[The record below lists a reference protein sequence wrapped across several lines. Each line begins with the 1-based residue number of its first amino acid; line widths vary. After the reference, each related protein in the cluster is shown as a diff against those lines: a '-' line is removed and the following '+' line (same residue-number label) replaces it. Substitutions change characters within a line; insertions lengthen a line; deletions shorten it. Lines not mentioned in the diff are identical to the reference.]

1 MKSSQSLTWIQILFC
16 NVITIATTIMV
27 TNYYDYA
34 TIHFSLLFSLSSK
47 PLLLLTPSFSWNE
60 NGEIFQN
67 IELDSTEFL
76 LTLFQPLDSVK
87 ITIDNPNSLQSNEIF
102 NFTLEKDVSFTFS
115 TNKEEIKW
123 SRDHKILC

>member
-16 NVITIATTIMV
+16 NVIIIATTIIV

-47 PLLLLTPSFSWNE
+47 PLLLLTPSLSWNE

-76 LTLFQPLDSVK
+76 LILFQPLDSVK
-87 ITIDNPNSLQSNEIF
+87 ITIDNPNNLQFNEIF
-102 NFTLEKDVSFTFS
+102 NFTLEKDVSFIFPQ
-115 TNKEEIKW
+115 I
-123 SRDHKILC
+123 RRR